1 MNPFFS
7 IILPTYNRA
16 YILERTIE
24 SVINQQFQ
32 DWELLIVDDGSKDNT
47 SEIVNTFM
55 IHEKRINY
63 LYQENAERSAARNN
77 GISQA
82 NGKFICFLD
91 SDDQFEPNHLQSLFE
106 TINSN
111 GQNTFIYI
119 TGSRIV
125 NINGSL
131 LNVSKITPGKND
143 AETILLNTIT
153 PGQMCVPISLIR
165 KHLFNVN
172 IRISEDTE
180 ILFRLIS
187 DSHLKLTNHASL
199 LYVHHDD
206 NSVNPLRYNAYKER
220 KETLKLIF
228 SKPIGN
234 NVSSILKRKVLN
246 DCYFGIAK
254 FYAANERFWI
264 VRWNMLKALMIY
276 PEFRWKEKIYLFLN
290 PKKAV

>member
-131 LNVSKITPGKND
+131 LYVSKITPGKND

>member
-1 MNPFFS
+1 MNG
-7 IILPTYNRA
+7 A
-16 YILERTIE
+16 
-24 SVINQQFQ
+24 
-32 DWELLIVDDGSKDNT
+32 
-47 SEIVNTFM
+47 
-55 IHEKRINY
+55 
-63 LYQENAERSAARNN
+63 
-77 GISQA
+77 
-82 NGKFICFLD
+82 
-91 SDDQFEPNHLQSLFE
+91 
-106 TINSN
+106 
-111 GQNTFIYI
+111 
-119 TGSRIV
+119 
-125 NINGSL
+125 L

-153 PGQMCVPISLIR
+153 PGQMCIPISLIR

-187 DSHLKLTNHASL
+187 DSSLKLTNHASL

-276 PEFRWKEKIYLFLN
+276 PEYRWKEKIYLILH
-290 PKKAV
+290 PQKAV

>member
-7 IILPTYNRA
+7 IILPTYNRG

-47 SEIVNTFM
+47 SEIVNTYM

-77 GISQA
+77 GISKA

-153 PGQMCVPISLIR
+153 PGQMCIPISLIR
-165 KHLFNVN
+165 KHLFNVD

-187 DSHLKLTNHASL
+187 DSCLKLTNHASL

-228 SKPIGN
+228 SKPIGKK
-234 NVSSILKRKVLN
+234 VSSILKRKVLN

-264 VRWNMLKALMIY
+264 VRWNMLKALIIY
-276 PEFRWKEKIYLFLN
+276 PEYRWKEKIYLILH
-290 PKKAV
+290 PQKAV